1 MNSVD
6 TRGPDDTLRNKL
18 TRATDD
24 EETLTL
30 NGGRVST
37 GMHEDIDSFQI

>member
-6 TRGPDDTLRNKL
+6 TRGPDGTLGNKL

-24 EETLTL
+24 EAALTL
-30 NGGRVST
+30 NGGRQST
-37 GMHEDIDSFQI
+37 AMHEDIDSF